1 VVAQH
6 HRQPQRH
13 QHVVQLR
20 RAPLHGWAL

>member
-20 RAPLHGWAL
+20 RAPLHG